1 MTTITFDSLDYF
13 EKLKNAGVP
22 EAQAKV
28 QADVMRQQTEAQR
41 AALQTALDRYDETSR
56 KELATRGD
64 VRETE
69 LRLQAEIEKV
79 RKEIQG
85 TETRLIKWQLGIA
98 AGIVSVMLTGFGA
111 MATIMAKSLG
121 WLGF

>member
-13 EKLKNAGVP
+13 EKLKDAGFT
-22 EAQAKV
+22 EKQAKV

-64 VRETE
+64 LQDVRNE
-69 LRLQAEIEKV
+69 LKE
-79 RKEIQG
+79 EIQDVRNELKD
-85 TETRLIKWQLGIA
+85 TKHEILKWMIATMVAQTALIVAVIA
-98 AGIVSVMLTGFGA
+98 FL
-111 MATIMAKSLG
+111 K
-121 WLGF
+121 